1 MSLQTYNKPIYFD
14 DRIVSYDASSGSTGT
29 LENLASKL
37 GMAMEFQANIKVLS
51 GRDRYRVRSVTFT
64 IVGKNANGVSGRAD
78 IGNGMFGLME
88 AGARLASLI
97 AKMSK
102 GVLVGF
108 FAKLGKYR
116 QDEMPINVPSGDN
129 SYATLVYNN
138 SVDSEYSSDECSRN
152 SELPATPASTAIRIP
167 WLRDDI
173 SRQDI
178 KTNLDNWTF
187 DDSGTDGSGF
197 VFQVGQV
204 KFKDD
209 NKIDLIA
216 IPTTGLHSIK
226 VAERSY
232 NLGQLL
238 VNNDTQRGII
248 DDKVLS
254 EKESGWDSEAGD
266 DDGELQPDSSNS
278 NP

>member
-1 MSLQTYNKPIYFD
+1 MSLQTYNKPVFFD
-14 DRIVSYDASSGSTGT
+14 NRVVTYDAEHGTTGT
-29 LENLASKL
+29 LEALSAKK
-37 GMAMEFQANIKVLS
+37 GMAMEFQANIKILS
-51 GRDRYRVRSVTFT
+51 GRDRYRVRSMTFT
-64 IVGKNANGVSGRAD
+64 IVGNNDSFTGGRAE
-78 IGNGMFGLME
+78 IGNAMYGLME
-88 AGARLASLI
+88 AGSRLASLI

-102 GVLVGF
+102 GVIVGF

-116 QDEMPINVPSGDN
+116 QDEMPINVPTGDN
-129 SYATLVYNN
+129 SYGTLIYNN
-138 SVDSEYSSDECSRN
+138 SVDSEYASNECGRN
-152 SELPATPASTAIRIP
+152 AELPATPASTAIRIP

-178 KTNLDNWTF
+178 KQNLDDWKFQDEGN
-187 DDSGTDGSGF
+187 DGSGF
-197 VFQVGQV
+197 IFSIGQV

-209 NKIDLIA
+209 NKVELVA

-238 VNNDTQRGII
+238 VNNDASQGII
-248 DDKVLS
+248 TDKVLS
-254 EKESGWDSEAGD
+254 EKESGWDSSAGE
-266 DDGELQPDSSNS
+266 DDGEIQPDVN

>member
-1 MSLQTYNKPIYFD
+1 MSLQTYNKPVFFD
-14 DRIVSYDASSGSTGT
+14 DRVVTYDASSGTTGT
-29 LENLASKL
+29 LDSLNTKL
-37 GMAMEFQANIKVLS
+37 GLAMEFQANIKILS
-51 GRDRYRVRSVTFT
+51 GRDRYRVRSTTFT
-64 IVGKNANGVSGRAD
+64 IVGKNETATGGRAE
-78 IGNGMFGLME
+78 IGNGMYGLIE
-88 AGARLASLI
+88 AGSRMASLI

-102 GVLVGF
+102 GVIVGF

-116 QDEMPINVPSGDN
+116 QDEMPINVPTGDN
-129 SYATLVYNN
+129 SYGTLIYNN
-138 SVDSEYSSDECSRN
+138 SVDSEYSSDECGRN
-152 SELPATPASTAIRIP
+152 AELPATPASTAIRIP

-178 KTNLDNWTF
+178 KNNLDDWRY
-187 DDSGTDGSGF
+187 DDTGTGGSGF

-209 NKIDLIA
+209 NKVDLVA

-238 VNNDTQRGII
+238 VNNDSQRGII

-254 EKESGWDSEAGD
+254 EKQSGWDSESGQ
-266 DDGELQPDSSNS
+266 DDGEIQPDDGT

>member
-1 MSLQTYNKPIYFD
+1 MSLQTYNKPVYYD
-14 DRIVSYDASSGSTGT
+14 DRVVTYDATHGTTG
-29 LENLASKL
+29 NLSALDSRL
-37 GMAMEFQANIKVLS
+37 GMAMEFQVNIKILS
-51 GRDRYRVRSVTFT
+51 GRDRYRVRSTTYT
-64 IVGKNANGVSGRAD
+64 IVGKKDAGISGRAD
-78 IGNGMFGLME
+78 IGNGMYGLIE
-88 AGARLASLI
+88 AGSRLASLI

-102 GVLVGF
+102 GVIVGF

-116 QDEMPINVPSGDN
+116 QDEMPINVPVGDN
-129 SYATLVYNN
+129 SYGTLVYNN
-138 SVDSEYSSDECSRN
+138 SVDSEYASDECGRN
-152 SELPATPASTAIRIP
+152 AELPATPASTAIKIP

-178 KTNLDNWTF
+178 KTNLDDWSF
-187 DDSGTDGSGF
+187 DDTGDNGSGF
-197 VFQVGQV
+197 VFKVGQV
-204 KFKDD
+204 KFKDE
-209 NKIDLIA
+209 NKVELVA

-238 VNNDTQRGII
+238 VNNDSARGILT
-248 DDKVLS
+248 DKVLS

-266 DDGELQPDSSNS
+266 DDGEIQPDEGS